1 MLILTRKEGEA
12 LLIGDNIEV
21 VVVAVDGQQVRL
33 GIEGEVQVLRE
44 ELKESPLC
52 PLLSHEEAEFMGCAD

>member
-1 MLILTRKEGEA
+1 MLILTRREGEA

-21 VVVAVDGQQVRL
+21 FVVAVDGQQVRL

-44 ELKESPLC
+44 EL
-52 PLLSHEEAEFMGCAD
+52 

>member
-1 MLILTRKEGEA
+1 MQCIESALLAKLGLQIPVNQNAETRTRNAHSARKEGEA

-33 GIEGEVQVLRE
+33 G
-44 ELKESPLC
+44 
-52 PLLSHEEAEFMGCAD
+52 D